1 MADVKGAQLT
11 VRGVSKR
18 FGGVEALSGLSLS
31 ADPGEFVCVVGPSGC
46 GKTTLLRIIAGLVT
60 PTAGAI
66 TVGGSPV
73 NGPGPDRPI
82 VFQEDRLFPWR
93 TAVENVTY
101 GLELTG
107 FESDVARRRA
117 RELLA
122 DVGLDDAVD
131 RYPSVLSGGMHQRV
145 GLARALAVEPL
156 LLLLDEPFNSLDVQ
170 TRSRLHRLLLE
181 VWRETRQTVVFVT
194 HDIREAVT
202 LADRIVVVSDQPGRV
217 VDDVSIDLKRPRDTT
232 GVAFNDVV
240 RRLRSQLGVDR

>member
-1 MADVKGAQLT
+1 VANSAGKRHV
-11 VRGVSKR
+11 GV
-18 FGGVEALSGLSLS
+18 
-31 ADPGEFVCVVGPSGC
+31 
-46 GKTTLLRIIAGLVT
+46 
-60 PTAGAI
+60 
-66 TVGGSPV
+66 
-73 NGPGPDRPI
+73 
-82 VFQEDRLFPWR
+82 
-93 TAVENVTY
+93 
-101 GLELTG
+101 ELTG

-122 DVGLDDAVD
+122 DVGLDDAAD
-131 RYPSVLSGGMHQRV
+131 RYPSALSGGMRQRV
-145 GLARALAVEPL
+145 GLARALAVDPL

-181 VWRETRQTVVFVT
+181 VWRETRQTVVFIT

-240 RRLRSQLGVDR
+240 RRLRSQLGVGR